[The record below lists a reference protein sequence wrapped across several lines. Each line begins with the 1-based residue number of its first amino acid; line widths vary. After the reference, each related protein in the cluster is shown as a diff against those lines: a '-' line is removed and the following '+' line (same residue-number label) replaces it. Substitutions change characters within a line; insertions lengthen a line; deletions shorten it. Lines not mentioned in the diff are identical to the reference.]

1 MEHPGCFLQEVIKE
15 SSNDLVNLVGDRVF
29 KRATVMIVYKGFG
42 FYCGI
47 IQVSFKEVFSSD
59 LPMGCTREGW
69 KGGLLCWNGATTSCT
84 GGFGVKHLQ
93 LQTQGSIHPKDCR
106 DPPKRRVFFL
116 GGSSLNDILF
126 F

>member
-1 MEHPGCFLQEVIKE
+1 MIKE
-15 SSNDLVNLVGDRVF
+15 SSNDLVGDRVF

-42 FYCGI
+42 FYSGI

-93 LQTQGSIHPKDCR
+93 LQTQGSIHPKELPR
-106 DPPKRRVFFL
+106 PTKTASFFL
-116 GGSSLNDILF
+116 GGLR
-126 F
+126 